1 MIVGVEGPSSVLWL
15 EDVKRPSL
23 GYRRDDLLLGVME
36 EPPDGAAAHTHSL
49 PCLLLRQVLEVYE
62 PEVVGS
68 SPTRPAICARFITTA
83 A

>member
-1 MIVGVEGPSSVLWL
+1 LIVGVETPSSVLWL
-15 EDVKRPSL
+15 EDVKRPTL
-23 GYRRDDLLLGVME
+23 GYHCDDLLFDVME

-68 SPTRPAICARFITTA
+68 SPTRPAISIRLMTTA
-83 A
+83 D

>member
-1 MIVGVEGPSSVLWL
+1 LIVGVEGPSSVLWL

-23 GYRRDDLLLGVME
+23 GYRRDELLPGALE
-36 EPPDGAAAHTHSL
+36 EPPDGAVAHTYSL

-68 SPTRPAICARFITTA
+68 SPTRPAISIHLMTTA
-83 A
+83 D